1 MNKIVNQ
8 LKGDKTIWAVIIL
21 LAIVS
26 FLPVYSASTN
36 LVYTVGN
43 GTGSTFML
51 LLKHFTHLFI
61 GMLIVFFVHKMHFEK
76 FKKYSIFA
84 IWIIIPALLFTL
96 LQGKTIGGANASR
109 WLVIPFVNFSFQ
121 PSTLAFAILM
131 VYVARTLTKINETK
145 YTFKDSV
152 IQIWMPVG
160 AVLLFILPSNFSTAA
175 LMFAMVFML
184 LYIGQ
189 YPLKYL
195 GIVLAIGVAALAL
208 FFLLAQAF
216 PKHKTFSRVN
226 TWVSRI
232 ENFTTD
238 KPDEDK
244 YQIENAKIAI
254 AVGKISGV
262 GPGKSIQKNFLPQS
276 SSDFIFAIIIE
287 EYGLIGGYVLV
298 FFYMLLFFRFL
309 IRANKTTNLF
319 GKLLI
324 IGLGFPIIIQAL
336 INMGVAV
343 ELLPVTGQPLPLI
356 SSGGT
361 SIWMTCLSLGIILSV
376 TKREDEIA
384 ADLKDFQDKEAALQR
399 LIEREVVVM
408 NAENSEE
415 TLSEDEYKVKDMK
428 YSIRESLKQ
437 ENELDT
443 QGDSLVNGQNPMN
456 AVINKK

>member
-61 GMLIVFFVHKMHFEK
+61 GMLIVFFVHKIHFEK

-254 AVGKISGV
+254 AVGKINGV

-287 EYGLIGGYVLV
+287 EYGLIGGYTLV

-408 NAENSEE
+408 NAENSKE
-415 TLSEDEYKVKDMK
+415 TLSEDEHKVKDMK

>member
-1 MNKIVNQ
+1 MNKIVSQ
-8 LKGDKTIWAVIIL
+8 LKGDKTIWAVIVL

-43 GTGSTFML
+43 GGTTFGIL
-51 LLKHFTHLFI
+51 FKHFIHLLI
-61 GMLIVFFVHKMHFEK
+61 GMGIVFLVHKLHFEK

-84 IWIIIPALLFTL
+84 MLIVIPLLVYTQ
-96 LQGKTIGGANASR
+96 LQGKVIGGANASR
-109 WLVIPFVNFSFQ
+109 WINIPFIGMSFQ
-121 PSTLAFAILM
+121 TSTLAFTVLM
-131 VYVARTLTKINETK
+131 VYVARTLTKLKESE
-145 YTFKDSV
+145 YTFQDSLAK
-152 IQIWMPVG
+152 IWLPVG
-160 AVLLFILPSNFSTAA
+160 AVLVCVLPSNFSTTA
-175 LMFAMVFML
+175 LMFAMVCML
-184 LYIGQ
+184 LFIGQ

-195 GIVLAIGVAALAL
+195 AIIIASGIAGLMLV
-208 FFLLAQAF
+208 FLLAKAF
-216 PKHKTFSRVN
+216 PGQKLFNRVA
-226 TWVSRI
+226 TWEKRI

-254 AVGKISGV
+254 AVGKINGV

-276 SSDFIFAIIIE
+276 SSDFIFAIIVE
-287 EYGLIGGYVLV
+287 EYGLIGGFSLV

-309 IRANKTTNLF
+309 VRANKTSNLF

-384 ADLKDFQDKEAALQR
+384 ADLKDFQDREAALQR
-399 LIEREVVVM
+399 IIDREVSVM
-408 NAENSEE
+408 NEEENAAETISEE
-415 TLSEDEYKVKDMK
+415 EQKVNNMK

-437 ENELDT
+437 ENELDNH
-443 QGDSLVNGQNPMN
+443 GDSLVNGQNPMN
-456 AVINKK
+456 AVLNKK

>member
-51 LLKHFTHLFI
+51 LLKHLTHLFI
-61 GMLIVFFVHKMHFEK
+61 GMLIVFLVHKMHFEK

-84 IWIIIPALLFTL
+84 IWIIIPALLFTI

-121 PSTLAFAILM
+121 PSTLAFTILM

-145 YTFKDSV
+145 YTFRDSV
-152 IQIWMPVG
+152 IQIWIPVG
-160 AVLLFILPSNFSTAA
+160 AVLIFILPSNFSTAA

-195 GIVLAIGVAALAL
+195 GIVLATGIALLAL

-232 ENFTTD
+232 ENFTSD

-254 AVGKISGV
+254 AVGKINGV

-408 NAENSEE
+408 NAESSEE
-415 TLSEDEYKVKDMK
+415 ILSKEEHKVNDMK

-443 QGDSLVNGQNPMN
+443 QGDSLVNGQNPMK

>member
-1 MNKIVNQ
+1 MNKIVSQ

-21 LAIVS
+21 LAMMS

-43 GTGSTFML
+43 GGTTFGI
-51 LLKHFTHLFI
+51 LLKHFFHLAI
-61 GMLIVFFVHKMHFEK
+61 GLSIVFWMHKLHFEK
-76 FKKYSIFA
+76 FKKYSIFGML
-84 IWIIIPALLFTL
+84 IVIPLLVYTQ
-96 LQGKTIGGANASR
+96 LQGKVIGGANASR
-109 WLVIPFVNFSFQ
+109 WINIPFIGMSFQ
-121 PSTLAFAILM
+121 TSTLAFTILM
-131 VYVARTLTKINETK
+131 VYVARTLTKLKEST
-145 YTFKDSV
+145 YTFQDSL
-152 IQIWMPVG
+152 IKIWLPVS
-160 AVLLFILPSNFSTAA
+160 AVLICVLPSNFSTTA
-175 LMFAMVFML
+175 LIFAMVCML

-195 GIVLAIGVAALAL
+195 GIIIASGFAVLMLV
-208 FFLLAQAF
+208 LLLSKAF
-216 PKHKTFSRVN
+216 PGQKIFNRVA
-226 TWVSRI
+226 TWEKRI

-254 AVGKISGV
+254 AVGKINGV

-276 SSDFIFAIIIE
+276 SSDFIFAIIVE
-287 EYGLIGGYVLV
+287 EYGLIGGFTLV

-309 IRANKTTNLF
+309 IRANKANNLF

-384 ADLKDFQDKEAALQR
+384 ADLKDLQDRETALQR
-399 LIEREVVVM
+399 IIEREVSVM
-408 NAENSEE
+408 YTENSSETISEE
-415 TLSEDEYKVKDMK
+415 EKKVNDMK

-437 ENELDT
+437 ENELEN
-443 QGDSLVNGQNPMN
+443 QRDSLVNGQNPIN
-456 AVINKK
+456 AVLNKK

>member
-51 LLKHFTHLFI
+51 LLKHLTHLFI
-61 GMLIVFFVHKMHFEK
+61 GMLIVFLVHKMHFEK

-121 PSTLAFAILM
+121 PSTLAFTILM

-145 YTFKDSV
+145 YTFRDSV
-152 IQIWMPVG
+152 IQIWIPVG
-160 AVLLFILPSNFSTAA
+160 AVLIFILPSNFSTAA

-195 GIVLAIGVAALAL
+195 GIVLATGIALLAL

-232 ENFTTD
+232 ENFTSD

-254 AVGKISGV
+254 AVGKINGV

-408 NAENSEE
+408 NAESSEE
-415 TLSEDEYKVKDMK
+415 TLSKEEHKANDMK

-437 ENELDT
+437 ENEIDQ
-443 QGDSLVNGQNPMN
+443 QGDSLINGQNPMK

>member
-51 LLKHFTHLFI
+51 LLKHLTHLFI
-61 GMLIVFFVHKMHFEK
+61 GMLIVFLVHKMPFEK

-121 PSTLAFAILM
+121 PSTLAFTILM

-152 IQIWMPVG
+152 IQIWIPVG
-160 AVLLFILPSNFSTAA
+160 AVLIFILPSNFSTAA

-195 GIVLAIGVAALAL
+195 GIILASGIALLAL

-232 ENFTTD
+232 ENFTSD

-254 AVGKISGV
+254 AVGKINGV

-309 IRANKTTNLF
+309 IRANKTNNLF

-384 ADLKDFQDKEAALQR
+384 ADLKDFQDREAALQR

-408 NAENSEE
+408 NAENSNE
-415 TLSEDEYKVKDMK
+415 TTSEDEKKVNNMK

-437 ENELDT
+437 ENEIDQ
-443 QGDSLVNGQNPMN
+443 QGDSLINGQNPIN

>member
-51 LLKHFTHLFI
+51 LLKHLTHLFI
-61 GMLIVFFVHKMHFEK
+61 GMLIVFLVHKMHFEK

-84 IWIIIPALLFTL
+84 IWIIIPALLFTI

-121 PSTLAFAILM
+121 PSTLAFTILM

-145 YTFKDSV
+145 YTFRDSV
-152 IQIWMPVG
+152 IQIWIPVG
-160 AVLLFILPSNFSTAA
+160 AVLIFILPSNFSTAA

-195 GIVLAIGVAALAL
+195 GIVLATGIALLAL

-232 ENFTTD
+232 ENFTSD

-254 AVGKISGV
+254 AVGKINGV

-408 NAENSEE
+408 NAESSEE
-415 TLSEDEYKVKDMK
+415 TLSKEEHKANDMK

-437 ENELDT
+437 ENEIDQ
-443 QGDSLVNGQNPMN
+443 QGDSLINGQNPMK

>member
-1 MNKIVNQ
+1 MNKIVSQ
-8 LKGDKTIWAVIIL
+8 LKGDKTIWAVIVL

-43 GTGSTFML
+43 GGTTFGII
-51 LLKHFTHLFI
+51 LKHFVHLGI
-61 GMLIVFFVHKMHFEK
+61 GLGIVFWVHKLHFEK

-84 IWIIIPALLFTL
+84 MLIVIPLLVYTQ
-96 LQGKTIGGANASR
+96 LQGKVIGGANASR
-109 WLVIPFVNFSFQ
+109 WINIPFIGMSFQ
-121 PSTLAFAILM
+121 TSTLAFTVLM
-131 VYVARTLTKINETK
+131 VYVARTLTKLKEST
-145 YTFKDSV
+145 YTFQDSLV
-152 IQIWMPVG
+152 KIWMPVG
-160 AVLLFILPSNFSTAA
+160 AVLICVLPSNFSTTA
-175 LMFAMVFML
+175 LMFAMVCML
-184 LYIGQ
+184 LFIGQ

-195 GIVLAIGVAALAL
+195 AIIIASGIAALML
-208 FFLLAQAF
+208 VFLLSKAF
-216 PKHKTFSRVN
+216 PNQKLFNRVA
-226 TWVSRI
+226 TWEKRI

-254 AVGKISGV
+254 AVGKINGV

-276 SSDFIFAIIIE
+276 SSDFIFAIIVE
-287 EYGLIGGYVLV
+287 EYGLIGGFTLV

-309 IRANKTTNLF
+309 IRANKTNNLF

-384 ADLKDFQDKEAALQR
+384 ADLKDLQDREAALQR
-399 LIEREVVVM
+399 IIDREVSVM
-408 NAENSEE
+408 NDESTSEPISEE
-415 TLSEDEYKVKDMK
+415 EQKVNNMK

-437 ENELDT
+437 ENELDN
-443 QGDSLVNGQNPMN
+443 QGDSLINGQNPMN
-456 AVINKK
+456 AVLNKK

>member
-1 MNKIVNQ
+1 MNKIINQ
-8 LKGDKTIWAVIIL
+8 LKGDKTIWAVIVL
-21 LAIVS
+21 LALVS

-43 GTGSTFML
+43 GKGSTLVL
-51 LLKHFTHLFI
+51 LLKHFLHVIVGL
-61 GMLIVFFVHKMHFEK
+61 GIVFLIHKLHFEK

-109 WLVIPFVNFSFQ
+109 WLEIPFVNFSFQ

-152 IQIWMPVG
+152 IQIWIPVG
-160 AVLLFILPSNFSTAA
+160 AVLIFILPSNFSTAA

-195 GIVLAIGVAALAL
+195 GIVLASGVALLAL

-232 ENFTTD
+232 ENFTSD

-254 AVGKISGV
+254 AVGKINGV

-408 NAENSEE
+408 NAENAAEN
-415 TLSEDEYKVKDMK
+415 LSEDEHKVNDMK

-437 ENELDT
+437 DNET
-443 QGDSLVNGQNPMN
+443 EQGDSLVNGQNPMN

>member
-51 LLKHFTHLFI
+51 LLKHLTHLFI
-61 GMLIVFFVHKMHFEK
+61 GMLIVFLVHKMHFEK

-84 IWIIIPALLFTL
+84 IWIIIPALLFTI

-121 PSTLAFAILM
+121 PSTLAFTILM

-145 YTFKDSV
+145 YTFRDSV
-152 IQIWMPVG
+152 IQIWIPVG
-160 AVLLFILPSNFSTAA
+160 AVLIFILPSNFSTAA

-195 GIVLAIGVAALAL
+195 GIVLATGIALLAL

-232 ENFTTD
+232 ENFTSD

-254 AVGKISGV
+254 AVGKINGV

-408 NAENSEE
+408 NAESSKE
-415 TLSEDEYKVKDMK
+415 TLSEEEHKANDMK

-437 ENELDT
+437 ENEIDQ
-443 QGDSLVNGQNPMN
+443 QGDSLINGQNPMK

>member
-1 MNKIVNQ
+1 MNKIINQ
-8 LKGDKTIWAVIIL
+8 LKGDKTIWAVIVL
-21 LAIVS
+21 LALVS

-43 GTGSTFML
+43 GKGSTLIL
-51 LLKHFTHLFI
+51 LLKHCTHVII
-61 GMLIVFFVHKMHFEK
+61 GLGIVFFIHKLHFEK

-109 WLVIPFVNFSFQ
+109 WLEIPFVNFSFQ

-152 IQIWMPVG
+152 IQIWIPVG
-160 AVLLFILPSNFSTAA
+160 AVLIFILPSNFSTAA

-195 GIVLAIGVAALAL
+195 GIVLAIGLASLAL

-232 ENFTTD
+232 ENFTSD

-254 AVGKISGV
+254 AVGKINGV

-309 IRANKTTNLF
+309 IRANKTKNLF

-376 TKREDEIA
+376 TKKEDEIA

-415 TLSEDEYKVKDMK
+415 TLSEDEHKIKDMK

-437 ENELDT
+437 DNET
-443 QGDSLVNGQNPMN
+443 EQGDSLVNGQNPMN

>member
-1 MNKIVNQ
+1 MNKIINQ
-8 LKGDKTIWAVIIL
+8 LKGDKTIWAVIVL
-21 LAIVS
+21 LALVS

-43 GTGSTFML
+43 GKGSTLIL
-51 LLKHFTHLFI
+51 LLKHCTHVII
-61 GMLIVFFVHKMHFEK
+61 GLGIVFFIHKLHFEK

-109 WLVIPFVNFSFQ
+109 WLEIPFVNFSFQ

-152 IQIWMPVG
+152 IQIWIPVG
-160 AVLLFILPSNFSTAA
+160 AVLIFILPSNFSTAA

-195 GIVLAIGVAALAL
+195 GIVLASGVALLAL

-232 ENFTTD
+232 ENFTSD

-254 AVGKISGV
+254 AVGKINGV

-408 NAENSEE
+408 NAENAAEN
-415 TLSEDEYKVKDMK
+415 LSEDEHKVNDMK

-437 ENELDT
+437 ENET
-443 QGDSLVNGQNPMN
+443 EQGDSLVNGQNPMN

>member
-1 MNKIVNQ
+1 MNKIVSQ
-8 LKGDKTIWAVIIL
+8 LKGDKTIWAVIVL

-43 GTGSTFML
+43 GGTTFGIL
-51 LLKHFTHLFI
+51 FKHFIHLLI
-61 GMLIVFFVHKMHFEK
+61 GMGIVFLVHKLHFEK

-84 IWIIIPALLFTL
+84 MLIVIPLLVYTQ
-96 LQGKTIGGANASR
+96 LQGKVIGGANASR
-109 WLVIPFVNFSFQ
+109 WINIPFIGMSFQ
-121 PSTLAFAILM
+121 TSTLAFTVLM
-131 VYVARTLTKINETK
+131 VYVARTLTKLKESE
-145 YTFKDSV
+145 YTFQDSLAK
-152 IQIWMPVG
+152 IWLPVG
-160 AVLLFILPSNFSTAA
+160 AVLICVLPSNFSTTA
-175 LMFAMVFML
+175 LMFAMVCML
-184 LYIGQ
+184 LFIGQ

-195 GIVLAIGVAALAL
+195 AIIIASGIAGLMLV
-208 FFLLAQAF
+208 FLLAKAF
-216 PKHKTFSRVN
+216 PGQKLFNRVA
-226 TWVSRI
+226 TWEKRI

-254 AVGKISGV
+254 AVGKINGV

-276 SSDFIFAIIIE
+276 SSDFIFAIIVE
-287 EYGLIGGYVLV
+287 EYGLIGGFSLV

-309 IRANKTTNLF
+309 VRANKTSNLF

-384 ADLKDFQDKEAALQR
+384 ADLKDFQDREAALQR
-399 LIEREVVVM
+399 IIDREVSLM
-408 NAENSEE
+408 NEEENAAETISEVE
-415 TLSEDEYKVKDMK
+415 QKVNNMK

-437 ENELDT
+437 ENELENHD
-443 QGDSLVNGQNPMN
+443 DSLVNGQNPMH
-456 AVINKK
+456 AVLNKK

>member
-1 MNKIVNQ
+1 M
-8 LKGDKTIWAVIIL
+8 
-21 LAIVS
+21 
-26 FLPVYSASTN
+26 
-36 LVYTVGN
+36 
-43 GTGSTFML
+43 
-51 LLKHFTHLFI
+51 
-61 GMLIVFFVHKMHFEK
+61 
-76 FKKYSIFA
+76 
-84 IWIIIPALLFTL
+84 
-96 LQGKTIGGANASR
+96 
-109 WLVIPFVNFSFQ
+109 
-121 PSTLAFAILM
+121 
-131 VYVARTLTKINETK
+131 
-145 YTFKDSV
+145 
-152 IQIWMPVG
+152 
-160 AVLLFILPSNFSTAA
+160 
-175 LMFAMVFML
+175 
-184 LYIGQ
+184 
-189 YPLKYL
+189 
-195 GIVLAIGVAALAL
+195 
-208 FFLLAQAF
+208 
-216 PKHKTFSRVN
+216 
-226 TWVSRI
+226 SRI
-232 ENFTTD
+232 ENFTSD

-254 AVGKISGV
+254 AVGKINGV

-408 NAENSEE
+408 NAESSEE
-415 TLSEDEYKVKDMK
+415 TLSEEEHKANDMK

-443 QGDSLVNGQNPMN
+443 QGDSLVNGQNPMK